1 MAMAHRIEPVL
12 HPVAIKDLRPTQVT
26 VGLAEV
32 NRKRHEWRHRREAN
46 GAEFLGNHMIPVVQ
60 GPDNSWWV
68 IDHHHLARAL
78 YEEGQEHVLVSII
91 ANLGHLSKK
100 RFFTVMDCNNWLHTY
115 DAEGRRQDIKELP
128 RHVGKMIDDPFR
140 SLAGEVRRAG
150 GYAKSAAPYTEFLWA
165 DFFRDRIKRHM
176 VEAKF
181 TKAVDKAVEFARSKD
196 AAYLPGF
203 AGPSD

>member
-1 MAMAHRIEPVL
+1 
-12 HPVAIKDLRPTQVT
+12 
-26 VGLAEV
+26 
-32 NRKRHEWRHRREAN
+32 
-46 GAEFLGNHMIPVVQ
+46 
-60 GPDNSWWV
+60 
-68 IDHHHLARAL
+68 
-78 YEEGQEHVLVSII
+78 
-91 ANLGHLSKK
+91 
-100 RFFTVMDCNNWLHTY
+100 MDCNNWLHAY
-115 DAEGRRQDIKELP
+115 DAEGRRQDSKDLP